1 MVLQITMIKPKKIFL
16 LLSSLLVLFSACKE
30 KEIEEKLPKDI
41 PKIIL
46 EKLCLTETKSGKK
59 LWTLNAERA
68 GVYDEI
74 IKVDIVTVRF
84 FDENQVEFSV
94 LNAPRGELNT
104 ETHNILVEDSV
115 TVLTNDSTRLYT
127 ESLFW
132 LNDSAKILTD
142 AYVKIIKGDGTVI
155 EGRGLRTDPHL
166 SRIEIIGET
175 KGASPI
181 ELPDIRE

>member
-1 MVLQITMIKPKKIFL
+1 MKEISRLFL
-16 LLSSLLVLFSACKE
+16 VILGMSILFNACEE
-30 KEIEEKLPKDI
+30 KEIEERLPKEI

-74 IKVDIVTVRF
+74 IRVDEVTVRF
-84 FDENQVEFSV
+84 YDENESEFSV
-94 LNAPRGELNT
+94 LHAPRGELNT

-115 TVLTNDSTRLYT
+115 EVFTDDSTKLYT

-166 SRIEIIGET
+166 SRIEIIGDT

-181 ELPDIRE
+181 ELPEIRN

>member
-1 MVLQITMIKPKKIFL
+1 MKQIGRLSVMILGL
-16 LLSSLLVLFSACKE
+16 LCVFFNACEE

-74 IKVDIVTVRF
+74 IRVDVVTVRF
-84 FDENQVEFSV
+84 FDENESEFSV

-104 ETHNILVEDSV
+104 KTHNILVEDSV
-115 TVLTNDSTRLYT
+115 EVFTEDSTKLYT
-127 ESLFW
+127 QSLFW
-132 LNDSAKILTD
+132 LNDSAKIMTD

-166 SRIEIIGET
+166 SRIEIIGDT

-181 ELPDIRE
+181 ELPDIHD

>member
-1 MVLQITMIKPKKIFL
+1 MTRSVTLLGLFFL
-16 LLSSLLVLFSACKE
+16 MGFYACE
-30 KEIEEKLPKDI
+30 KEVEEKLPKDM

-59 LWTLNAERA
+59 LWTLDAARA

-74 IKVDIVTVRF
+74 IKVDEVRVRF
-84 FDENQVEFSV
+84 YDEDEVEYSI
-94 LNAPRGELNT
+94 LIAPRGELNT
-104 ETHNILVEDSV
+104 ETHNIFVEDSV
-115 TVLTNDSTRLYT
+115 EVFTNDSTKLYT

-142 AYVKIIKGDGTVI
+142 SYVKIIKGDGTVI
-155 EGRGLRTDPHL
+155 EGRGLRTDPRL
-166 SRIEIIGET
+166 SRIEIIGDA

-181 ELPDIRE
+181 ELPDIRK

>member
-1 MVLQITMIKPKKIFL
+1 MTRSTTVLGLLFLMIFY
-16 LLSSLLVLFSACKE
+16 ACE
-30 KEIEEKLPKDI
+30 KEVEEKLPKDI

-59 LWTLNAERA
+59 LWTLEAARA

-74 IKVDIVTVRF
+74 IKVDVVKVRF
-84 FDENQVEFSV
+84 YDEEEIEFSV
-94 LNAPRGELNT
+94 LSAPRGELNT
-104 ETHNILVEDSV
+104 KTHNIFVEDSV
-115 TVLTNDSTRLYT
+115 EVFTSDSTKLYT

-142 AYVKIIKGDGTVI
+142 SYVKIVKGDGTVI
-155 EGRGLRTDPHL
+155 EGRGLRTDPRL
-166 SRIEIIGET
+166 TRIEIIGDA

-181 ELPDIRE
+181 ELPDIRK

>member
-1 MVLQITMIKPKKIFL
+1 MKRIGRLSIMILGMCI
-16 LLSSLLVLFSACKE
+16 LFNACEE

-74 IKVDIVTVRF
+74 IRVDEVTVRF
-84 FDENQVEFSV
+84 YDENESEFSV
-94 LNAPRGELNT
+94 LTAPRGELNT

-115 TVLTNDSTRLYT
+115 EVLTDDSTKLYT

-142 AYVKIIKGDGTVI
+142 AYVKIVKGDGTII
-155 EGRGLRTDPHL
+155 EGRGLRTDPRL
-166 SRIEIIGET
+166 SRIEIIGDT
-175 KGASPI
+175 KGESPI
-181 ELPDIRE
+181 ELPDIRD